1 MRTQNIG
8 IRIRNTATNTACYLN
23 FSRRQKLWMK
33 KVIFVHF
40 QGLQSVGGI
49 SGRNGAKWVTVT
61 ILVYV
66 NLINYMDRL
75 TIAGKW
81 KLALQ
86 TLDTAAIFI

>member
-1 MRTQNIG
+1 
-8 IRIRNTATNTACYLN
+8 L
-23 FSRRQKLWMK
+23 K
-33 KVIFVHF
+33 KVIFSHF

-86 TLDTAAIFI
+86 TWETAAIFI

>member
-1 MRTQNIG
+1 
-8 IRIRNTATNTACYLN
+8 
-23 FSRRQKLWMK
+23 
-33 KVIFVHF
+33 
-40 QGLQSVGGI
+40 VGV

-86 TLDTAAIFI
+86 VDDIRIAYGLPVCQQPPL

>member
-1 MRTQNIG
+1 
-8 IRIRNTATNTACYLN
+8 
-23 FSRRQKLWMK
+23 
-33 KVIFVHF
+33 
-40 QGLQSVGGI
+40 VGGI

-86 TLDTAAIFI
+86 VDDSCIAV